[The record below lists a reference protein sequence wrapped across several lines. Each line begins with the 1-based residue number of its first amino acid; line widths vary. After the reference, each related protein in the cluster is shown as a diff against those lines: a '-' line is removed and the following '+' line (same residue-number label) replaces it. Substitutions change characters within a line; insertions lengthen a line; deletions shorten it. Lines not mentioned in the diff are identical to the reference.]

1 MVQSFYQ
8 RSVDLLS
15 ADVGDELVALDAH
28 AGHCYG
34 FNSVAASVWRQLE
47 QPRSFEDI
55 KRNLLNEFE
64 VSEDQCSA
72 DLQHLLADLVDKG
85 LLRRTSGQDAR

>member
-1 MVQSFYQ
+1 
-8 RSVDLLS
+8 
-15 ADVGDELVALDAH
+15 
-28 AGHCYG
+28 
-34 FNSVAASVWRQLE
+34 
-47 QPRSFEDI
+47 
-55 KRNLLNEFE
+55 